1 MRRSWTALAALSAL
15 ALVGTACAQA
25 KDTGFPPPVVS
36 SSTSASPSAS
46 VPTTP
51 ITAVT
56 LVGKNIQWDL
66 KELLFKANEKI
77 TVTVDNQ
84 DTSLNVPHNFGLYTN
99 ATRTLDKEIY
109 KPPPPDAQPGQ
120 KKDYVLPALKA
131 GTYYF
136 QCDIHSSMNG
146 TVTVK

>member
-1 MRRSWTALAALSAL
+1 MRRWFTLPAVLFAL
-15 ALVGTACAQA
+15 ALTVTACSTA
-25 KDTGFPPPVVS
+25 KDTGFPPIVAA

-51 ITAVT
+51 VTAVT
-56 LVGKNIQWDL
+56 LIGKDIKWDL
-66 KELLFKANEKI
+66 NQLLFKANEKI

-84 DTSLNVPHNFGLYTN
+84 DTTLGAPHNFGLFTD
-99 ATRTLDKEIY
+99 AARVAHQIFT
-109 KPPPPDAQPGQ
+109 PPKDAPPGQ
-120 KKDYVLPALKA
+120 KVDYVVPALKA

-136 QCDIHSSMNG
+136 QCDIHPSMNG

>member
-1 MRRSWTALAALSAL
+1 MRRSFTLLAVLCSL
-15 ALVGTACAQA
+15 AFVASACAAA
-25 KDTGFPPPVVS
+25 KDTGFPPIQPS

-51 ITAVT
+51 VTAQT
-56 LVGKNIQWDL
+56 IIAKNIQWDL
-66 KELLFKANEKI
+66 KQLLFKANEKI

-84 DTSLNVPHNFGLYTN
+84 DSALGVPHNFGLFTN
-99 ATRTLDKEIY
+99 AARTIDKEIF
-109 KPPPPDAQPGQ
+109 KPSTDTAPGQ
-120 KKDYVLPALKA
+120 KADYSIPALKA

-136 QCDIHSSMNG
+136 QCDIHPSMNG